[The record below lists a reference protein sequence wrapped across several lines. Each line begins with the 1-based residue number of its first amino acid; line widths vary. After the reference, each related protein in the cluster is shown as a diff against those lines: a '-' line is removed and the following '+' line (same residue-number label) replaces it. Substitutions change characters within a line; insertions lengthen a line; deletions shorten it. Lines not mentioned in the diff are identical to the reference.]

1 MKVESTSLAKI
12 GFMRRGREVTGALP
26 SGTEFSKG
34 IKEQDPKSVFEVKNI
49 SGNSQNTSSS
59 YSMAEVVHPGSCK
72 SNAISRRCG
81 DSRAQTRRNEERS
94 FGFNRSSSVG

>member
-1 MKVESTSLAKI
+1 
-12 GFMRRGREVTGALP
+12 MRRGREVTGALP

-72 SNAISRRCG
+72 SNEVSRRCG
-81 DSRAQTRRNEERS
+81 DSRAYTFKNEGRWS
-94 FGFNRSSSVG
+94 GFNRSISAGEGDVTAEAA